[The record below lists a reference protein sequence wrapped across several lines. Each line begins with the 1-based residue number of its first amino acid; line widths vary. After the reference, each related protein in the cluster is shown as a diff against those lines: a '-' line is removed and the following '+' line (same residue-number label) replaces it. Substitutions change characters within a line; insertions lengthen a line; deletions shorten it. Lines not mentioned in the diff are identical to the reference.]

1 MSYKA
6 TIAFFGRNTIVLA
19 KSLIMDAKGITPT
32 WYSSLC
38 IGSISTWKQLKNH
51 LIASFQ
57 GFHEKPI
64 TTHALF
70 LCVQEEGESL
80 QSYL

>member
-6 TIAFFGRNTIVLA
+6 TITFFSRNTTVLA

-38 IGSISTWKQLKNH
+38 IGSISTWKQQKSH
-51 LIASFQ
+51 LIASVQ

-70 LCVQEEGESL
+70 LCV
-80 QSYL
+80 